1 MSSSVDYR
9 QLIQRIFDQSIS
21 SYYED
26 NEVRGIVD
34 ILQGNVC
41 LPFESNFCPKRSIA
55 PSHVFKFIQIP
66 PPLKFFH

>member
-34 ILQGNVC
+34 LLQGNVC
-41 LPFESNFCPKRSIA
+41 LPLESNFCPKSQSIA
-55 PSHVFKFIQIP
+55 PSNVFKFIQIP
-66 PPLKFFH
+66 LP